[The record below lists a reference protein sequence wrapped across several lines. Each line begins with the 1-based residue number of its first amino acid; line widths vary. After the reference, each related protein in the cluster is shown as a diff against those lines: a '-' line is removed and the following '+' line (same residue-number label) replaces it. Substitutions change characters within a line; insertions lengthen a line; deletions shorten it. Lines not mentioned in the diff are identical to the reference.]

1 MRFQVPQ
8 FIDYEMKIFGP
19 FNFRQFIFVATA
31 GAICFVLYFTISFAK
46 FLLITIILMGGTCA
60 LAFIKIEG
68 RPITTILMNFLKFSV
83 SSRIYLW
90 RRKEIAPKFVKINMV
105 SKKEEKK
112 EEEKDTLPLKIA
124 GGSRLKNLFNQI
136 ETRKQ

>member
-19 FNFRQFIFVATA
+19 FTFRQFIFVAIA
-31 GAICFVLYFTISFAK
+31 GAICFALYFTISFAK
-46 FLLITIILMGGTCA
+46 FLLITIILMGGTFA

-68 RPITTILMNFLKFSV
+68 RPITTILMNFLNFSV
-83 SSRIYLW
+83 SPRIYLW
-90 RRKEIAPKFVKINMV
+90 RRKEIAPKFVKIQMI